1 MKKVNSGTAK
11 VVFGKRRVGK
21 AQKSLSPKQKLT
33 KKYRGQGR

>member
-1 MKKVNSGTAK
+1 MKKNSTATAK